1 MKPTNMIEEFYENRE
16 IFITGG
22 SGVVGKGIRKERNK
36 AEERLKLVKES
47 KIFNVLKLVKP
58 NELDKLTAIPG
69 DIMSPLLGISEA
81 NLKVIQNVSIFI
93 HSAATVRFDEPL
105 RKAIRV
111 NIGGTYESMKVA
123 QTLNNLEIFA
133 HVSTF
138 YSNPY
143 LKYVDSKLYPPVMDW
158 KTVLKLA
165 NSNIP
170 DEVIDI
176 LTIKY
181 TSMFPNTYTFTKS
194 LAEHVVNEHRH
205 LFPTLIYRPS
215 IVIFSLKEPEPG
227 FVDSYYGLTGITT
240 ANGTGLMRTLYG
252 YKNIRLDK
260 CPLDIGTKVLLL
272 QVFKEAKTK
281 ISYVPREET
290 KVAMFSSTMVDRTT
304 MLEEVRLGKEVYR
317 SWEKNPFN
325 KTVWYP
331 GLKVT
336 NLLLR
341 LFGIQPVVMS
351 IQRKLFLAIRSME
364 HFVFNVYESPGIT
377 DMDLLLNISAKT
389 SFAFPEVKSCLNER
403 TKKRVYNLFTIS
415 SKKFILN
422 EDSKHLNKARIWI
435 KFLKYLDLFTHWYIR
450 YWIAKHVLIFI
461 YNYIKAQLPLESL

>member
-1 MKPTNMIEEFYENRE
+1 M
-16 IFITGG
+16 
-22 SGVVGKGIRKERNK
+22 
-36 AEERLKLVKES
+36 
-47 KIFNVLKLVKP
+47 
-58 NELDKLTAIPG
+58 
-69 DIMSPLLGISEA
+69 
-81 NLKVIQNVSIFI
+81 
-93 HSAATVRFDEPL
+93 
-105 RKAIRV
+105 
-111 NIGGTYESMKVA
+111 
-123 QTLNNLEIFA
+123 
-133 HVSTF
+133 
-138 YSNPY
+138 
-143 LKYVDSKLYPPVMDW
+143 
-158 KTVLKLA
+158 
-165 NSNIP
+165 
-170 DEVIDI
+170 
-176 LTIKY
+176 
-181 TSMFPNTYTFTKS
+181 
-194 LAEHVVNEHRH
+194 
-205 LFPTLIYRPS
+205 
-215 IVIFSLKEPEPG
+215 
-227 FVDSYYGLTGITT
+227 DSYYGLTGITT

-336 NLLLR
+336 SCYPYYVIRVFLYQLIPSMFLDLLLR

-435 KFLKYLDLFTHWYIR
+435 KL
-450 YWIAKHVLIFI
+450 
-461 YNYIKAQLPLESL
+461 